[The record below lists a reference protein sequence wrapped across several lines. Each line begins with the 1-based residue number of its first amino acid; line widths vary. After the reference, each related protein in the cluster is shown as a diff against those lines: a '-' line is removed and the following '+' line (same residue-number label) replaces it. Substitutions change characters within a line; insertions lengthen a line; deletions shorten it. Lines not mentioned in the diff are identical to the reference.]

1 MIFVEMKTKNLKKNE
16 HNKNKQ
22 NKILTKSYD
31 SLLFHEHYFFQNSP
45 KKKYENQNLTLSEL
59 NPQRINKD
67 IYFSYSVVTHNSLI
81 RNINKHFTLFVC
93 NYSG

>member
-1 MIFVEMKTKNLKKNE
+1 MNTTKTNKTKSLPSLM
-16 HNKNKQ
+16 
-22 NKILTKSYD
+22 ILYCSTNITSFRI
-31 SLLFHEHYFFQNSP
+31 LL

-81 RNINKHFTLFVC
+81 RNINKK
-93 NYSG
+93 N

>member
-45 KKKYENQNLTLSEL
+45 KKKIWKPKSNAFRT
-59 NPQRINKD
+59 
-67 IYFSYSVVTHNSLI
+67 
-81 RNINKHFTLFVC
+81 
-93 NYSG
+93 

>member
-45 KKKYENQNLTLSEL
+45 KKNMKTK
-59 NPQRINKD
+59 I
-67 IYFSYSVVTHNSLI
+67 
-81 RNINKHFTLFVC
+81 
-93 NYSG
+93 